1 MKRFAALA
9 AVAAFALASLAATAA
24 PESTPKSTPAHHPI
38 PAHCTIDS
46 FRPFSAAVWRPG
58 AWKRGNPPRAVIEA
72 QRRRLGC
79 APPHHRAAMQRTWRR
94 DAAAYFR
101 HRHAMLWLE
110 EFKPFVYPSGKR
122 WAVPYP
128 IAVCESGENYFVGP
142 SGAYG
147 LIPPFPQYMSPRAQD
162 ETAHR
167 LYLEQGEG
175 PWAPYEGGCAY
186 R

>member
-1 MKRFAALA
+1 MLIALA
-9 AVAAFALASLAATAA
+9 ALSSSASHPDRCTAQAT
-24 PESTPKSTPAHHPI
+24 
-38 PAHCTIDS
+38 
-46 FRPFSAAVWRPG
+46 RPFTAKVWSLDKWSRGQPKPSTLT
-58 AWKRGNPPRAVIEA
+58 AYRKRLSCAGPENRKAIKNYWAFEK
-72 QRRRLGC
+72 QRYYE
-79 APPHHRAAMQRTWRR
+79 HRKK
-94 DAAAYFR
+94 
-101 HRHAMLWLE
+101 MLWLE
-110 EFKPFVYPSGKR
+110 KYKPFVYPSGKR

-128 IAVCESGENYFVGP
+128 IAVCESNENYYVGP

-175 PWAPYEGGCAY
+175 PWAPYEAGCAY